1 MPFATWTCLWLLL
14 LGWSSSSAINV
25 VVSRVFFIIL
35 QLAVYVFLCD
45 FELTNALGILKRLI
59 IMILSSLA
67 LSQFILEERFSSLP
81 RFLRALRH
89 VVLSNVQQQQQQQ
102 LQTLKTRRRRLRV
115 FSYFHA
121 SSYFSLGG
129 YAKKKPRNESKR
141 EENRMEEY
149 KFQFT
154 CPDTPLESSL
164 SKKSLHVHNGS
175 MLMLLLLFPPTLA
188 PSPHKYWIS
197 FSIVFHSLLHSHL
210 D

>member
-1 MPFATWTCLWLLL
+1 MEPRRHCSGAVVFSWYRISCSHPHAICYLNLPLIATARLIFEFSGCRQRRRLP
-14 LGWSSSSAINV
+14 SV
-25 VVSRVFFIIL
+25 FIIL

-89 VVLSNVQQQQQQQ
+89 VVLSNVQQQQ
-102 LQTLKTRRRRLRV
+102 LQILKTRRRLRV

-154 CPDTPLESSL
+154 CPDTPLESSSREEL
-164 SKKSLHVHNGS
+164 TRSQRKHAHASFTLP
-175 MLMLLLLFPPTLA
+175 LLA
-188 PSPHKYWIS
+188 SP
-197 FSIVFHSLLHSHL
+197 
-210 D
+210 